1 MKNIL
6 LVSGL
11 LMSLGLFSQ
20 SQASISGTI
29 TDQEMNGEPLLFA
42 DIVIKNT
49 NWNTRTNLNGNFEI
63 QGIDSGNYILA
74 VSFPGYETIEKSI
87 IIEGNV
93 VIKIKES
100 LSAKSIDVSALLL
113 SELDDD
119 MQRKTVANTQLR

>member
-11 LMSLGLFSQ
+11 LLSFGLFSQ